1 MATVNLMRNYCIPM
15 HLDTKAKQLRK
26 SLLALTNVFSPT
38 DHSWWWLQTF
48 SSCIYKT
55 FYNECKTRSINGQL
69 QPLWNLISFRLF
81 YLVANWISHYIK
93 EEEEE
98 EEEII
103 SKNQRYWNCRQI
115 SFLQQTLQ
123 ELRMLS
129 SVTLNCQAT
138 KIVVNSGSQLS
149 ELELVSQMSQVSGI
163 VYVFV
168 FVIAFVFVLKVTSL

>member
-1 MATVNLMRNYCIPM
+1 MRGAQELFCKKRPAQPLINLKQMATVNLMRNYCIPM

-38 DHSWWWLQTF
+38 NHSWWWLQTF

-69 QPLWNLISFRLF
+69 QPLWNLISCRTF
-81 YLVANWISHYIK
+81 YLVANLMSHYI

-115 SFLQQTLQ
+115 SFLQQIK
-123 ELRMLS
+123 
-129 SVTLNCQAT
+129 CT
-138 KIVVNSGSQLS
+138 KTGS
-149 ELELVSQMSQVSGI
+149 ELSYI
-163 VYVFV
+163 
-168 FVIAFVFVLKVTSL
+168 